1 MGLVHGVLLWIVY
14 AKVCRLLC
22 AQIRISLRNGTL
34 QTEPFVCCDDT
45 KEQSLPGASCV
56 LRTVEG
62 GGNLCV
68 HACYIYASV
77 YKTLQWTNR
86 WMPVVKIGT
95 AALCC
100 NTCHKYIVHKL
111 FLFSPVSSHVHKH
124 NCMFFTYLLWVG
136 PGCEYIHSLLSWS
149 I

>member
-1 MGLVHGVLLWIVY
+1 MY

-34 QTEPFVCCDDT
+34 QTETSIGCDDT
-45 KEQSLPGASCV
+45 PWNSPFLVLHVSCV
-56 LRTVEG
+56 LWI
-62 GGNLCV
+62 LCV

-136 PGCEYIHSLLSWS
+136 PGCEYIHSLLSRS